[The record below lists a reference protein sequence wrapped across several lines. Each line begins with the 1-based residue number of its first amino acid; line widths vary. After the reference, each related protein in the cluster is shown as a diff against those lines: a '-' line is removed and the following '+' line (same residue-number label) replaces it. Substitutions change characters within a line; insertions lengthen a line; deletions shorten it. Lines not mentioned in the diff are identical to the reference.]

1 MTYKN
6 SLFQRDQPYLVKHM
20 RMDSDVQDVFERH
33 QHQPSSFPSTSHSN
47 SNSNSNNAPP
57 MVAVGPTVASF
68 GPASSAGNG
77 NHQQP
82 RITTAS
88 GLQQLIASL
97 QGQANTSNP
106 SGTGTGADTLQAQM
120 QQGPTANDLGMLQV
134 LQNALNPS
142 VVSNQNNGGSPQLPN
157 SGSVGGESSS
167 QQQASTAPS
176 SSAGV
181 FQQFQSLLTKQQEQ
195 RQQHQHQHQ
204 LQAALQQGNSGSQTD
219 AGGLASAV
227 AVLLQ
232 QLQQGNQNQ
241 PAPSLSPEAIR
252 QNLLQKIVES
262 SQQYVQ
268 QPQPSS
274 TRAQA
279 IFTCIRL
286 LLVLGTQQ
294 LNQEAASPNNVSS
307 TS

>member
-1 MTYKN
+1 M
-6 SLFQRDQPYLVKHM
+6 
-20 RMDSDVQDVFERH
+20 
-33 QHQPSSFPSTSHSN
+33 
-47 SNSNSNNAPP
+47 
-57 MVAVGPTVASF
+57 
-68 GPASSAGNG
+68 
-77 NHQQP
+77 
-82 RITTAS
+82 
-88 GLQQLIASL
+88 QLIASL

-134 LQNALNPS
+134 LQNALNAS
-142 VVSNQNNGGSPQLPN
+142 VVSNQNNGGSPQLSN

-181 FQQFQSLLTKQQEQ
+181 FQQFQSLLTNQQEQ
-195 RQQHQHQHQ
+195 RQQQQHQQQHQ

-286 LLVLGTQQ
+286 LLVLGTQE